1 MRAGSS
7 AASAGSPAPFGKG
20 SETVLGVGIIGAGA
34 ISPAHIQAY
43 LEFPDRCKIMAVCD
57 LYEEK
62 AARRIGEYKLKAEAC
77 ADYKKLLAREDISL
91 VSVCTPPY
99 THAEIAMDAM
109 RAGKHVIVEK
119 PMASSLEACDAM
131 IEVAKQCGT
140 VLSVIA
146 QNRFTTP
153 MMKLKAVL
161 DTGLAG
167 PIVHAQV
174 DSFWWRGYSYYD
186 LWWRG
191 TWEKEGG
198 GCTLNH
204 AVHHIDLFQWMAGMP
219 SEVTAVMANT
229 SHDNAEVEDLS
240 IAIARY
246 DSGML
251 AQITSSVVHHG
262 EEQQLIFQGKR
273 ARVSAPWKLAA
284 SKSRPNGFP
293 EKDAELEAEIRKVY
307 DELPELRYEGHRG
320 QILDVL
326 NAIEQGAPVLAD
338 GLQGRRT
345 LELIAAIYQSASTG
359 RTVRLPIGPDSSFYT
374 REGILKNAV
383 YFHEKKNSIENFQD
397 NTITWGGSGQDRR
410 AGQ

>member
-1 MRAGSS
+1 
-7 AASAGSPAPFGKG
+7 
-20 SETVLGVGIIGAGA
+20 VLGVAIIGAGA

-43 LEFPDRCKIMAVCD
+43 LEFRDRCNIAAVCD
-57 LYEEK
+57 LYVEK
-62 AARRIGEYKLKAEAC
+62 AKRKIEEYKLEAEAY
-77 ADYKKLLAREDISL
+77 ADYKELLKREDIGL

-99 THAEIAMDAM
+99 THAEIAMEAM

-119 PMASSLEACDAM
+119 PMASSLEECDAM
-131 IEVAKQCGT
+131 IETAKKCGT

-204 AVHHIDLFQWMAGMP
+204 AVHHIDIFQWMNGMP
-219 SEVTAVMANT
+219 SEITAVMGNT

-246 DSGML
+246 DSGAL

-273 ARVSAPWKLAA
+273 ARVSAPWKVAA

-293 EKDAELEAEIRKVY
+293 ERDEELEAEIRKVY
-307 DELPELRYEGHRG
+307 DELPDLQYEGHRG

-326 NAIEQGAPVLAD
+326 DAIERGTSVLVD
-338 GLQGRRT
+338 GIQGRRT
-345 LELIAAIYQSASTG
+345 LELITAIYQSASTG
-359 RTVRLPIGPDSSFYT
+359 RTVRLPLGPDSPFYT
-374 REGILKNAV
+374 REGMLKHAV
-383 YFHEKKNSIENFQD
+383 YFYEKKNSVENFQD
-397 NTITWGGSGQDRR
+397 NAITWGGSARER
-410 AGQ
+410 EAGR